1 MKVSKLKHHLN
12 LDPFFE
18 LSPDEYIPNVAS
30 LLVQWLMAMEA
41 KKYFLWGPTK
51 EEADVFVRTFQQ
63 LRKDLNRSALTQ
75 ARNGAQ
81 LRNGDGLALAV
92 KDLVAGL
99 GRQERATF
107 KVISHML
114 RKCCYAPNALMDG
127 IKMGLCVRAA
137 IQGVLAIMIDNFDV
151 IFGDMKDVDS
161 A

>member
-1 MKVSKLKHHLN
+1 LN

-18 LSPDEYIPNVAS
+18 LPPDEYIPNVAS
-30 LLVQWLMAMEA
+30 LLVQWLMAMET
-41 KKYFLWGPTK
+41 KRYFLWGPTK
-51 EEADVFVRTFQQ
+51 EEADVFFRTFQQ
-63 LRKDLNRSALTQ
+63 LCKEFRDSSAQ

-81 LRNGDGLALAV
+81 LRNGDGLVLAV
-92 KDLVAGL
+92 KNLVVGL